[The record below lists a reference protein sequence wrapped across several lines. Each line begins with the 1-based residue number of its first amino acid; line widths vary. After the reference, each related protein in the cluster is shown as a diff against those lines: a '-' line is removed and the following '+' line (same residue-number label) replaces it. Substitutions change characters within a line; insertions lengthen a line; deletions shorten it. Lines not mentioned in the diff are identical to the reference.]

1 MQVSFKNPK
10 TGEMK
15 RVKVGWSWTLFF
27 FSGVFGLPLF
37 LRKLYI
43 WGFVFLALWAVNLL
57 VSSSTSEN
65 ADAAKVFMFFV
76 GLGLAV
82 WLGVK
87 GNEMTAKNYLEQGWT
102 FAEPQSDAVKFAQGK
117 WGIFIDNSG
126 STAPAT

>member
-1 MQVSFKNPK
+1 
-10 TGEMK
+10 
-15 RVKVGWSWTLFF
+15 
-27 FSGVFGLPLF
+27 
-37 LRKLYI
+37 
-43 WGFVFLALWAVNLL
+43 VNLL

-102 FAEPQSDAVKFAQGK
+102 FAEPQSDAVKFAQEK